1 MSERALPALSPAE
14 TEVLRIVWQSG
25 QATVQRVLDGLP
37 RDRGIAYAT
46 VQTLLRRLE
55 RKGYLAHEAR
65 GKAHVFRPAVRREEV
80 IRRTV
85 GDFVDR
91 LFGGDPVP
99 LMLHLADC
107 SELSAEDV
115 RRLREIINKGGS

>member
-55 RKGYLAHEAR
+55 RKGYVAHERGAR
-65 GKAHVFRPAVRREEV
+65 PTSSARP
-80 IRRTV
+80 
-85 GDFVDR
+85 
-91 LFGGDPVP
+91 FG
-99 LMLHLADC
+99 AK
-107 SELSAEDV
+107 
-115 RRLREIINKGGS
+115 R